1 MCISKNTTEES
12 QQVIQESHPEKNIYI
27 YTLDSGEVWLCHML
41 VFNFEQVS
49 LREPSSY
56 CLKMKIEDEYLLYLP
71 HKVVK
76 LRSNENNSL
85 EAL

>member
-1 MCISKNTTEES
+1 
-12 QQVIQESHPEKNIYI
+12 
-27 YTLDSGEVWLCHML
+27 ML

-49 LREPSSY
+49 LLEPSSP

-76 LRSNENNSL
+76 LRSNENNHM
-85 EAL
+85 EALGNCEAL

>member
-1 MCISKNTTEES
+1 
-12 QQVIQESHPEKNIYI
+12 
-27 YTLDSGEVWLCHML
+27 ML
-41 VFNFEQVS
+41 VLNFEHVS
-49 LREPSSY
+49 LHEPNSS

-76 LRSNENNSL
+76 LSSNENNSL